1 VRLLVSSLGK
11 YELGQLGREDLGALK
26 REVASALSLPYVY
39 EP

>member
-1 VRLLVSSLGK
+1 MRLLVSSLGK